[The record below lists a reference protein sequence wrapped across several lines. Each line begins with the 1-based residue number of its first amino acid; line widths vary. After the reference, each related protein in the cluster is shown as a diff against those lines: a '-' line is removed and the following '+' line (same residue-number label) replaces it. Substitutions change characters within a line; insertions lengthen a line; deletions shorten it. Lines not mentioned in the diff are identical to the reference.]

1 MRNILIII
9 AILLPI
15 LGGARLLVS
24 APKSVPGKRIWCEVI
39 ACAASVIV
47 WIVILGGPVGD
58 FTVYSFTRGYRIAF
72 QLDGL
77 GMLFAGMVSLM
88 WPFVTLYA
96 FEYMGN
102 AEHKNVFFAFYIMT
116 YGVALGVCFSANILT
131 LYVFYEMLSLV
142 TIPLVTHYQNSESM
156 YAGRVYA
163 GYVIGGAAAA
173 LITVM
178 VTTMYAIPSFSLGGH
193 SFQELP
199 RNFMLLIYLIGFF
212 GFGVKAAVMP
222 FHRWLPTASVAPT
235 PVTAL
240 LHAAKGCLKDED
252 VVVKDEAAATVI
264 IASGGYP
271 GSYEKGKAISGL
283 GEAAAAGAI
292 VFHCGTKSADGKILT
307 SGGRVLSV
315 TGMGATLREAVDK
328 AYAGVAKISFD
339 KMFYRKDIAHRAFDR
354 G

>member
-24 APKSVPGKRIWCEVI
+24 APKSVPGRRIWCEVI

-47 WIVILGGPVGD
+47 WIVILGGPLGD

-116 YGVALGVCFSANILT
+116 YGVALGVCFAANILT

-156 YAGRVYA
+156 YVGRVYA

-199 RNFMLLIYLIGFF
+199 RNFMLLIYLISKLLAWVNGVIVAFAPWPLLVSLAPILSKILVTPITMTVNFF
-212 GFGVKAAVMP
+212 AMK
-222 FHRWLPTASVAPT
+222 
-235 PVTAL
+235 
-240 LHAAKGCLKDED
+240 
-252 VVVKDEAAATVI
+252 TVI
-264 IASGGYP
+264 
-271 GSYEKGKAISGL
+271 EKL
-283 GEAAAAGAI
+283 
-292 VFHCGTKSADGKILT
+292 
-307 SGGRVLSV
+307 
-315 TGMGATLREAVDK
+315 
-328 AYAGVAKISFD
+328 
-339 KMFYRKDIAHRAFDR
+339 
-354 G
+354 